1 MPAEPSFSRVA
12 GALGAVG
19 LAATF
24 VAIGYWVVYQF
35 YFGTDLDKITKL
47 STYFLAG
54 SALFI
59 PYGFNK
65 LSSIFK

>member
-1 MPAEPSFSRVA
+1 M
-12 GALGAVG
+12 
-19 LAATF
+19 
-24 VAIGYWVVYQF
+24 AIGYWVVYQL

-47 STYFLAG
+47 STYLLAG